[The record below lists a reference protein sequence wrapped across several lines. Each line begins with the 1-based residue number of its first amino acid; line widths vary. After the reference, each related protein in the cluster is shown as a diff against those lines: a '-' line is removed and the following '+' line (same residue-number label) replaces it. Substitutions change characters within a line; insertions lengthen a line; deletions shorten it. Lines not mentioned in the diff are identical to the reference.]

1 MSDQTPQH
9 WIELFKDEEWN
20 KFSQNETEDFSG
32 KIIYTTEGAG
42 PSIQMR
48 FTPYKLLL
56 ESAEMIDIHCSNLEE
71 LREFI
76 GKEVVMQ
83 GKKMSCSLY
92 GMPFTEIWPTRM
104 RLQ

>member
-1 MSDQTPQH
+1 
-9 WIELFKDEEWN
+9 
-20 KFSQNETEDFSG
+20 
-32 KIIYTTEGAG
+32 
-42 PSIQMR
+42 
-48 FTPYKLLL
+48 LL
-56 ESAEMIDIHCSNLEE
+56 ESAEMIDIHCSNFEE

-83 GKKMSCSLY
+83 GKKMSFSLY